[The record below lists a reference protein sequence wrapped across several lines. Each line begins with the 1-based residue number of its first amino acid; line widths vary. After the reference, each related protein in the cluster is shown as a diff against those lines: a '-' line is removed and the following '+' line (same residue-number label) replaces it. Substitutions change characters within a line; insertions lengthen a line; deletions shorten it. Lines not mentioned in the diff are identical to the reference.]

1 MISTSC
7 RTANM
12 KHVSRG
18 LQPITMYIV
27 QPSMHMTTTT
37 IAGRAQSLYVI
48 QVVVFVKIDRM
59 VHFE

>member
-27 QPSMHMTTTT
+27 QPSMHMTT
-37 IAGRAQSLYVI
+37 AGRAQSLYVI
-48 QVVVFVKIDRM
+48 RVVVFVKIDRM